1 MKAENSVP
9 PPIDPPP
16 GLEGPPRL
24 GRKFYRRGFYYTVV
38 FLVVNFLI
46 VVSPEFAFGI
56 IATVSTILMITWL
69 VYSVLKGWFDEKEPE
84 A

>member
-9 PPIDPPP
+9 PTIDPPP

-38 FLVVNFLI
+38 FLVVTLLI
-46 VVSPEFAFGI
+46 VVSPEFALRVFGGI
-56 IATVSTILMITWL
+56 I
-69 VYSVLKGWFDEKEPE
+69 G
-84 A
+84 